1 MAKGDY
7 TDADSIVAYRGLM
20 REQTLTKIVVAAN
33 EKRNRAE
40 LLDMVEELFSVDGG
54 ITRENLRAF
63 LHIIVKA
70 TANPEDDI
78 VTLTTTTVCSEI
90 PTEDPAVAGKLWN
103 RSGALH
109 ISAGE

>member
-7 TDADSIVAYRGLM
+7 TSNSTITAYRGKM
-20 REQTLTKIVVAAN
+20 REQSLTKIVVAAN

-63 LHIIVKA
+63 LHIIIKA

-78 VTLTTTTVCSEI
+78 VTLTNTTTSAEI
-90 PTEDPAVAGKLWN
+90 PTSDPGVAGKLWT

-109 ISAGE
+109 ISAG